1 MNARGFTLIELVIS
15 IAIASIVVV
24 FAAMFIGAPIG
35 AYEAHSRRA
44 ALVADTAGAWPRME
58 KDLHAALPNSLRTRR
73 NGVFVVIEM
82 LKVTEVVRY
91 IDPPSGSTSFK
102 VAGGGGATPNYLSVM
117 PGADVYAPGSLAS
130 AAGFDSRP
138 EGQPGEY
145 RVTLNSAPSL
155 ATSPRQRLF
164 FVEGPVTYLCDE
176 RQGTMRRYANYAVA
190 EFQAARAT
198 PGAFGVAGELVAR
211 GLTSCNFVVDPLV
224 GPPLQTAAIHL
235 TTTRY
240 GDSITLLHTAR
251 PEYAP

>member
-1 MNARGFTLIELVIS
+1 M
-15 IAIASIVVV
+15 
-24 FAAMFIGAPIG
+24 
-35 AYEAHSRRA
+35 
-44 ALVADTAGAWPRME
+44 
-58 KDLHAALPNSLRTRR
+58 
-73 NGVFVVIEM
+73 FVVIEM

-211 GLTSCNFVVDPLV
+211 GLTSCNFVVDPLA
-224 GPPLQTAAIHL
+224 TAADVGRAIAASLQERDVVSHL
-235 TTTRY
+235 TSSQQQKELFEARALT
-240 GDSITLLHTAR
+240 GPNEPIQLAALDSQ
-251 PEYAP
+251 PP